1 MICSIVLSILFGI
14 TTILLLIFSDG
25 IKRNIKIAYDNY
37 WLKKQYELVNIVDNY
52 KEDAISKYF
61 DLVTE
66 YNQAVLRKNT
76 NLKIYTDLVNRF
88 NPDEIIQA
96 VKESIE
102 EYNDSQLA
110 RYGDGLIIELNRFAP
125 SYARHVITVE
135 QKAKEYVVDLHKLFE
150 NLKEVRTMLR
160 TNYPLPEKYENEDA
174 VSCLLSLALDGRCDT
189 LKEAINLLEDE
200 KYKAQLLNSVRYL
213 ATKIEQQNY
222 ILATGFQT
230 LIKQNSQL
238 NEKITQIR
246 NISFYDYINR

>member
-1 MICSIVLSILFGI
+1 MIKSMTGYGRSRYEVDGRVYVVEIKSVNHKYNDISIRLPRIL
-14 TTILLLIFSDG
+14 
-25 IKRNIKIAYDNY
+25 
-37 WLKKQYELVNIVDNY
+37 NY

-160 TNYPLPEKYENEDA
+160 TNYPLPEKYEN
-174 VSCLLSLALDGRCDT
+174 
-189 LKEAINLLEDE
+189 
-200 KYKAQLLNSVRYL
+200 
-213 ATKIEQQNY
+213 
-222 ILATGFQT
+222 
-230 LIKQNSQL
+230 
-238 NEKITQIR
+238 
-246 NISFYDYINR
+246 